1 MTAMRRSSSKC
12 RGLIAAKADD
22 EASIQFSYCFVQPFT
37 VLKHKTFVVS
47 LQVLQEDSGETT
59 DQNGGLS
66 ACSSKRATRR
76 SS

>member
-1 MTAMRRSSSKC
+1 MRRSSSKC

-37 VLKHKTFVVS
+37 VLKHKTFIIVVS